1 MSCKTKK
8 IRFIQG
14 IYLVMIN
21 NINEIFLKSIQT
33 KKACL
38 DQGLYCIVD
47 MGNIIY
53 KSIEQGGKIMLCGN
67 GGSAADAQHLAAE
80 MLIRLRPHN
89 NREGVAAISL
99 AQDTSTITACG
110 NDFGYDVLYERVLR
124 ALGRSGDCLIGI
136 TTSGNS
142 KNVILAMKAAKEL
155 NIKVFGFLGCG
166 GGEALKY
173 CDEAFIVPSDDTG
186 RIQEAH
192 ITAGHALMEYVED
205 RLIESGYLTL
215 NEAL

>member
-1 MSCKTKK
+1 
-8 IRFIQG
+8 
-14 IYLVMIN
+14 MIN

-38 DQGLYCIVD
+38 DQGLDCIVD

-99 AQDTSTITACG
+99 AQDTSTITAF
-110 NDFGYDVLYERVLR
+110 DKDKVYIFL
-124 ALGRSGDCLIGI
+124 
-136 TTSGNS
+136 S
-142 KNVILAMKAAKEL
+142 KVI
-155 NIKVFGFLGCG
+155 ISIYYKVSKL
-166 GGEALKY
+166 
-173 CDEAFIVPSDDTG
+173 
-186 RIQEAH
+186 
-192 ITAGHALMEYVED
+192 
-205 RLIESGYLTL
+205 
-215 NEAL
+215 

>member
-1 MSCKTKK
+1 MKNIS
-8 IRFIQG
+8 
-14 IYLVMIN
+14 IN
-21 NINEIFLKSIQT
+21 RIESLFEDSIIIKQ
-33 KKACL
+33 KCIS
-38 DQGLYCIVD
+38 QGLECISR
-47 MGNIIY
+47 MGNDIT
-53 KSIEQGGKIMLCGN
+53 KCIEQSGKILLCGN

-80 MLIRLRPHN
+80 MLVRLRPVN
-89 NREGVAAISL
+89 NREGVAAITL

-124 ALGRSGDCLIGI
+124 SLGKSGDCLIGI

-173 CDEAFIVPSDDTG
+173 CDEAFIVPSNDTG
-186 RIQEAH
+186 RVQEAH
-192 ITAGHALMEYVED
+192 ITAGHALMENIED
-205 RLIESGYLTL
+205 QLIEAGYLNL
-215 NEAL
+215 QDQQ

>member
-1 MSCKTKK
+1 MKDEDQIHLLFTQSIMVKQLCLRQGLKPLHNMASKAVKCIQDKKK
-8 IRFIQG
+8 II
-14 IYLVMIN
+14 
-21 NINEIFLKSIQT
+21 
-33 KKACL
+33 
-38 DQGLYCIVD
+38 
-47 MGNIIY
+47 
-53 KSIEQGGKIMLCGN
+53 LCGN

-80 MLIRLRPHN
+80 MLIRLRPNN
-89 NREGVAAISL
+89 NRKGVAAITL

-124 ALGRSGDCLIGI
+124 SLGKKGDCLIGI

-142 KNVILAMKAAKEL
+142 KNIILAMKAAKEL

-173 CDEAFIVPSDDTG
+173 CDEAFIVPSNDTG

-192 ITAGHALMEYVED
+192 ITAGHALMECIED
-205 RLIESGYLTL
+205 QLIESGYLHL
-215 NEAL
+215 EKSS

>member
-1 MSCKTKK
+1 MNKDEKIEQLFKESIHTKQNCIK
-8 IRFIQG
+8 QG
-14 IYLVMIN
+14 FQSLYQMGGGITQ
-21 NINEIFLKSIQT
+21 SIQ
-33 KKACL
+33 
-38 DQGLYCIVD
+38 
-47 MGNIIY
+47 N
-53 KSIEQGGKIMLCGN
+53 GGKIMLCGN

-80 MLIRLRPHN
+80 MLVRLRPNN
-89 NREGVAAISL
+89 NREGVPAIAL

-110 NDFGYDVLYERVLR
+110 NDFGYEMLYERVLR
-124 ALGRSGDCLIGI
+124 SLGKKGDCLIGI

-142 KNVILAMKAAKEL
+142 KNVILAMKAAQEMG
-155 NIKVFGFLGCG
+155 IKVFGFLGCK

-205 RLIESGYLTL
+205 RLIESNYLHL
-215 NEAL
+215 QK